1 MDLKQIE
8 NILAIANKG
17 SITKAAEG
25 LFVTQSALNQQLLK
39 LEKELGLSLFE
50 RRSHSMIPTDAGQI
64 YLEGAREIL
73 QIKENTYKRLS
84 DMSEDSHGTIAI
96 VYTPERGADMF
107 SEVFPVFHMI
117 YPHIRFHTREL
128 RNKQMEQLLLNR
140 ETDLAC
146 ITYTEGGMNPAF
158 SYVGGVKE
166 EIVLG
171 MPASHPLAYLAGENS
186 AERLPE
192 LDLRLL
198 KDTDFVLAGPDTKS
212 SDIEAEIFGIA
223 GFRPRVLYSAS
234 GSATRI
240 RSVKGQQACA
250 FFPAFY
256 IDADAPAV
264 YFSVQPHKHWY
275 STVAYR
281 KDSYLSAPE
290 LVLTDLIRK
299 YNARVSNF
307 KDVNVR

>member
-39 LEKELGLSLFE
+39 LEKEIGLPLFE
-50 RRSHSMIPTDAGQI
+50 RRNHSMLPTDAGQI

-73 QIKENTYKRLS
+73 EIKENTYKRLS
-84 DMSEDSHGTIAI
+84 DLTDDSHGTISI

-107 SEVFPVFHMI
+107 SEVFPVFHML

-128 RNKQMEQLLLNR
+128 RNKQMEQLLMNR

-146 ITYTEGGMNPAF
+146 ITYIEGQQNPAF
-158 SYVGGVKE
+158 SYIGNVRE

-171 MPASHPLAYLAGENS
+171 MPASHPLAHLAGENS

-198 KDTDFVLAGPDTKS
+198 KDSDFVLAGPDTTS
-212 SDIEAEIFGIA
+212 SDIEAEFFSIA
-223 GFRPRVLYSAS
+223 GFRPRILYTAS

-240 RSVKGQQACA
+240 RSVRGQQACA

-256 IDADAPAV
+256 IDAEAPVV
-264 YFSVQPHKHWY
+264 YFSVKPHTCWY
-275 STVAYR
+275 SGVAYR
-281 KDSYLSAPE
+281 KGSYLSAPE

-299 YNARVSNF
+299 YNARVSSF
-307 KDVNVR
+307 KDVRVM